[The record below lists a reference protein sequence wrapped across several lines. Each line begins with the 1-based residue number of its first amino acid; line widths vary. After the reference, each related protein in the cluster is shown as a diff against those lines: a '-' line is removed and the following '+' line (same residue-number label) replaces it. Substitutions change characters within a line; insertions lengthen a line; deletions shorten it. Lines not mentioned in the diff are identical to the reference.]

1 MLMHQ
6 LLLDGAIRQPGKT
19 ALCWVDRDT
28 SLTFAEAVSAMERFA
43 GALHHLGVRKGDRVS
58 IFAHNGMDYLLALF
72 ACWRIG
78 AIAALVNVRFAD
90 ELDYYFADHEPC
102 IVIYTH
108 DMVDAVKRA
117 AAHVRTVRALVCM
130 DGPQPGAESLPALL
144 QAGLPPPP
152 DPGDDDAIAHLS
164 YTSGTTGRPKGACL
178 AHEPTMRA
186 ANCIAERLRITDD
199 DVSFGPTALS
209 SSYQL
214 VGNLLPPLHRGA
226 TVNVMTRWTQV
237 QGWGALERTRAS
249 LLVGNP
255 TLLTEVLIES
265 RRHGGAPRRLRL
277 GLSGGGPVA
286 SVLKRAWRDE
296 LKLPLVESYGQSE
309 LGGFMALGE
318 PTLVAGDKFGP
329 VGRPLPDK
337 EVRILDA
344 DGKGCAP
351 GEVGEVCLRGGFMKG
366 YWGKPEKTAEALR
379 GGWLH
384 SGDAGVMDRNG
395 YVTVRGRFAELF
407 TVAGRAWFPR
417 DVEEALCAQ
426 PNVKEAAVIALPDA
440 RLEQRPIA
448 YVTLAD
454 GAVDLDQLKAAIASL
469 VPYDL
474 TAMTVRSLAAFPM
487 TPTGKIAKAQLRQSA
502 LAGDGARE
510 FFRSSN

>member
-1 MLMHQ
+1 MHQ
-6 LLLDGAIRQPGKT
+6 LLLDGATRQPGKI

-58 IFAHNGMDYLLALF
+58 IFAHNGMDYLIGLF

-78 AIAALVNVRFAD
+78 AIAALVNVRFAN

-117 AAHVRTVRALVCM
+117 AAHVGTVRALVCM
-130 DGPQPGAESLPALL
+130 DGPQAGAESLPALL
-144 QAGLPPPP
+144 QAHLPPPP

-199 DVSFGPTALS
+199 DISLGPTALS

-237 QGWGALERTRAS
+237 QGWDALERTGAS

-265 RRHGGAPRRLRL
+265 RRRGGAPRRLRL

-286 SVLKRAWRDE
+286 SALKRAWRDE

-318 PTLVAGDKFGP
+318 PILVAEDKFAP

-344 DGKGCAP
+344 EGKECQP

-366 YWGKPEKTAEALR
+366 YWGKPEKTAETLR
-379 GGWLH
+379 DGWLH
-384 SGDAGVMDRNG
+384 SGDAGAMDRNG
-395 YVTVRGRFAELF
+395 YVTMRGRFAELI
-407 TVAGRAWFPR
+407 TVAGRTWFPR

-440 RLEQRPIA
+440 KLGQRPFA

-454 GAVDLDQLKAAIASL
+454 GAVDVGKLKAAIAPL

-474 TAMTVRSLAAFPM
+474 TVMTVRSLASFPM

-502 LAGDGARE
+502 MAGAGSEE
-510 FFRSSN
+510 FARSSN

>member
-6 LLLDGAIRQPGKT
+6 LLLDGAARQPDKI
-19 ALCWVDRDT
+19 ALHWVDRDLA
-28 SLTFAEAVSAMERFA
+28 LTFADAVSAMDRCA

-58 IFAHNGMDYLLALF
+58 IFAHNGMDYVIALF

-78 AIAALVNVRFAD
+78 AIATLVNLRFAD
-90 ELDYYFADHEPC
+90 ELEYYFADHEPC
-102 IVIYTH
+102 VVIYTH
-108 DMVDAVKRA
+108 DMAAAVQRA
-117 AAHVRTVRALVCM
+117 AATVRTIRSLVCM

-144 QAGLPPPP
+144 AADLPPPP
-152 DPGDDDAIAHLS
+152 DPSDEDAVAHLS

-186 ANCIAERLRITDD
+186 TRCIAERLRIGGD

-214 VGNLLPPLHRGA
+214 VGNLLPPLHCGA
-226 TVNVMTRWTQV
+226 TVNVMGRWTQSA
-237 QGWGALERTRAS
+237 GWDALERTRAS

-255 TLLTEVLIES
+255 TLLSELLIES
-265 RRHGGAPRRLRL
+265 RARGHTPARLRL
-277 GLSGGGPVA
+277 GLSGGGPVPA
-286 SVLKRAWRDE
+286 ALKRAWRDE
-296 LKLPLVESYGQSE
+296 LTLPLVESYGQSE

-318 PTLVAGDKFGP
+318 PVLLPDDKLGR

-344 DGKGCAP
+344 DGKECP
-351 GEVGEVCLRGGFMKG
+351 TGEVGEVCLRGGFMTG

-384 SGDAGVMDRNG
+384 SGDAGTMDRDG
-395 YVTVRGRFAELF
+395 AITMRGRFAELI
-407 TVAGRAWFPR
+407 TVAGRTWFPR

-426 PNVKEAAVIALPDA
+426 AGVKEAAVIALPDA
-440 RLEQRPIA
+440 RLGERPVA

-454 GAVDLDQLKAAIASL
+454 GSIDLAALKRAIAPL

-474 TAMTVRSLAAFPM
+474 TPLVVKSLVAFPM
-487 TPTGKIAKAQLRQSA
+487 TPTGKIAKAELRQSA
-502 LAGDGARE
+502 LARP
-510 FFRSSN
+510 

>member
-1 MLMHQ
+1 MTWSTRL
-6 LLLDGAIRQPGKT
+6 
-19 ALCWVDRDT
+19 
-28 SLTFAEAVSAMERFA
+28 
-43 GALHHLGVRKGDRVS
+43 
-58 IFAHNGMDYLLALF
+58 
-72 ACWRIG
+72 
-78 AIAALVNVRFAD
+78 
-90 ELDYYFADHEPC
+90 
-102 IVIYTH
+102 
-108 DMVDAVKRA
+108 
-117 AAHVRTVRALVCM
+117 
-130 DGPQPGAESLPALL
+130 
-144 QAGLPPPP
+144 
-152 DPGDDDAIAHLS
+152 GDDHAIAHLS

-237 QGWGALERTRAS
+237 QGWDALERTRAS

-265 RRHGGAPRRLRL
+265 RRRGGAPRRLRL

-286 SVLKRAWRDE
+286 SALKRAWRDE
-296 LKLPLVESYGQSE
+296 LGLPLVESYGQSE
-309 LGGFMALGE
+309 LGGFMALGD
-318 PTLVAGDKFGP
+318 PTLVAGDVLAP

-344 DGKGCAP
+344 DGKECAP
-351 GEVGEVCLRGGFMKG
+351 GEVGEVCLRGGFMTG
-366 YWGKPEKTAEALR
+366 YWGKPEKTAETLR

-384 SGDAGVMDRNG
+384 SGDAGVMDCNG
-395 YVTVRGRFAELF
+395 YLTVRGRFAELI
-407 TVAGRAWFPR
+407 TVAGRTWFPR

-426 PNVKEAAVIALPDA
+426 PSVKEAAVIALPDA
-440 RLEQRPIA
+440 QLGQRPVA

-454 GAVDLDQLKAAIASL
+454 GTVDLDKLKAAIAPL

-474 TAMTVRSLAAFPM
+474 TAMTVKSLAAFPT
-487 TPTGKIAKAQLRQSA
+487 TPTGKVAKAQLRQSA
-502 LAGDGARE
+502 LAGDGAQE
-510 FFRSSN
+510 FPPSSN